1 MSDERDRDAFNN
13 AQCPEFFAGWQCIR
27 EPGHSGEHR
36 SRAVGPGMIDAR
48 PVSVP
53 EPCIYVSAERA
64 ILLQDLI
71 DGTAGQLRG
80 RAHVGAGRPRGG
92 PVAGGGRR
100 MSGEYDDG
108 YDIGV
113 RAVSRIL
120 LDLLAELRR
129 YPVGDVLDMSDRY
142 EARLREVDG

>member
-1 MSDERDRDAFNN
+1 
-13 AQCPEFFAGWQCIR
+13 
-27 EPGHSGEHR
+27 
-36 SRAVGPGMIDAR
+36 
-48 PVSVP
+48 
-53 EPCIYVSAERA
+53 
-64 ILLQDLI
+64 
-71 DGTAGQLRG
+71 
-80 RAHVGAGRPRGG
+80 
-92 PVAGGGRR
+92 

-120 LDLLAELRR
+120 LDLIAELRR

>member
-53 EPCIYVSAERA
+53 EHCIYVSAERA
-64 ILLQDLI
+64 ILQDLI
-71 DGTAGQLRG
+71 TELRDTAGAYPGATGRLLRDI
-80 RAHVGAGRPRGG
+80 AGS
-92 PVAGGGRR
+92 A
-100 MSGEYDDG
+100 
-108 YDIGV
+108 
-113 RAVSRIL
+113 
-120 LDLLAELRR
+120 
-129 YPVGDVLDMSDRY
+129 
-142 EARLREVDG
+142 EARLREVDGE